1 MGKATSSHAVAIPAP
16 KCLQLNTYLCAKL
29 LLDPTY
35 DMGANETAQASVSH
49 NAVVTFILAAFIKYI
64 YIYIYMRLGLYFGVV
79 SAKEANIT
87 ILYTT

>member
-64 YIYIYMRLGLYFGVV
+64 YMRLGLYFGVV
-79 SAKEANIT
+79 SAKEANTT